1 MNGKVQAESFLN
13 LAKAANVRLAL
24 AESCTGGM
32 IAAALTSVAG
42 CSSVIERGFVT
53 YSNDSK
59 TEMLGVAA
67 DQIERHGAVSEP
79 VARAMA
85 EGALSRSRAD
95 LALAVTGIAGPTG
108 ATPTKPLGLVHFAVA
123 RRSQPTLHE
132 SQVFPGDRTAVRAS
146 ATDFAVGFLMR
157 ALTSDQA
164 G

>member
-1 MNGKVQAESFLN
+1 MKNQAETLLA

-32 IAAALTSVAG
+32 IAAALTSIAG
-42 CSSVIERGFVT
+42 CSAVIERGYVT

-59 TEMLGVAA
+59 TEMLGVGPAL
-67 DQIERHGAVSEP
+67 IEHHGAVSES

-123 RRSQPTLHE
+123 RRGQPTLHE
-132 SQVFPGDRTAVRAS
+132 RQVFPGDRAAVRTR

-157 ALTSDQA
+157 ALTNDQA